1 MVYGADLVGGCLG
14 ALLSGVVWV
23 PLLGIPQT
31 CVLVALVGV
40 AGLLALM

>member
-14 ALLSGVVWV
+14 ALLSAVVLV

-31 CVLVALVGV
+31 CAVVALVGV
-40 AGLLALM
+40 AGLLALA